1 MSKRKK
7 TVQRNLSGNPV
18 KRALSFSAREVARDF
33 GRWMRDA
40 EPTLTAPASATA
52 DLERLIARVARDG
65 YDLLEPDDIAPL
77 VELLLEDQDDSD
89 DIDDAIDLMHDYVH
103 YRLERDESDT
113 RWQLAHDELE
123 DLLGLEAGAPPLL
136 VEAMAR
142 GLTLPADERAA
153 ALRKLPIVAGV
164 PDMLAWLGKSR
175 AITDT
180 GALRRGDIGPFA
192 AFAGM
197 NVEGTATIMDKA
209 MRAAPGDTRYVQSM
223 WDAPDLVAWWEAL
236 IAVDILEP
244 LATRVRP
251 GAQASAWTGPDFA
264 VGSPQ
269 GFPQGF
275 PLDDAESL
283 VAVWLASSLVTP
295 LGGYGGAWAF
305 AAFRMKMA
313 HLTAAIDPEWEPDDL
328 APRTVLEEYGE
339 ASALVALDRLVH
351 AGLLQAPAREGEPYR
366 VDPALLGAV
375 ARGIL
380 LALTQGAELVD
391 LEDVDDPEDIGSG
404 GVGAGVDVGAAVG
417 AFGQRMGGAG
427 VGAFGQRVGGAGG
440 DPSADPFS
448 DPAVQAEMARL
459 GIVHRPGM
467 AAELLAEM
475 KPLLAAEGIDLDALE
490 GTDVELDQIN
500 AALAR
505 ATEQHNLALFT
516 PVGARRSSTLA
527 VLRLASEALAE
538 DRLELAE
545 VIFRGIR
552 PDQPGDLPEPA
563 HVIGV
568 ALGLLDAW
576 GRDAPLRA
584 SLGRAEPAHWDV
596 ASYGAARDML
606 QRAARGQAF
615 DAIGE
620 LHLRHGGGEVVARAS
635 ILAVAAAV
643 GSIARARGVGVSEVI
658 AELLTDAG

>member
-7 TVQRNLSGNPV
+7 TVQRNLSGNPA

-40 EPTLTAPASATA
+40 EPTFTAPASATA
-52 DLERLIARVARDG
+52 DLERLITRVARDG

-77 VELLLEDQDDSD
+77 VELLLEDEDDSD
-89 DIDDAIDLMHDYVH
+89 DIDDAIDLVHDYVH
-103 YRLERDESDT
+103 YRLERDESDA

-123 DLLGLEAGAPPLL
+123 DLLGLEAGAPPPL

-142 GLTLPADERAA
+142 GLTVPADERAA

-180 GALRRGDIGPFA
+180 GALRRGDIAPFA

-209 MRAAPGDTRYVQSM
+209 MRVAPGDTRYVQSM

-244 LATRVRP
+244 LATRVRS
-251 GAQASAWTGPDFA
+251 GAQASAWTG
-264 VGSPQ
+264 Q

-283 VAVWLASSLVTP
+283 VAVWLASSLVSP

-339 ASALVALDRLVH
+339 TSALGALDRLVH

-380 LALTQGAELVD
+380 LALTQAAELVD
-391 LEDVDDPEDIGSG
+391 LEDVDDPEGIGSG
-404 GVGAGVDVGAAVG
+404 GV
-417 AFGQRMGGAG
+417 GAG
-427 VGAFGQRVGGAGG
+427 VGAFGQRVGGAVG

-490 GTDVELDQIN
+490 GTDVELDQLN

-545 VIFRGIR
+545 VIFQGIR

-606 QRAARGQAF
+606 QRASRGQAF

-620 LHLRHGGGEVVARAS
+620 LHLRHGGGEVVTRAS

-643 GSIARARGVGVSEVI
+643 ASIARTRGVGVSEVI
-658 AELLTDAG
+658 AELLIDAG

>member
-7 TVQRNLSGNPV
+7 TVQRNLSGNPA

-40 EPTLTAPASATA
+40 EPTFTAPASATA

-89 DIDDAIDLMHDYVH
+89 DIDDAIDLVHDYVH

-123 DLLGLEAGAPPLL
+123 DLLGLEAGAPLL
-136 VEAMAR
+136 VVEAMAR
-142 GLTLPADERAA
+142 GLTVPADERAA
-153 ALRKLPIVAGV
+153 ALRELPIIAGV

-197 NVEGTATIMDKA
+197 NVEGTATIIDKA
-209 MRAAPGDTRYVQSM
+209 MRVAPGDTRYVQSM

-236 IAVDILEP
+236 IAADILEP

-251 GAQASAWTGPDFA
+251 GAQASAWTGPD
-264 VGSPQ
+264 
-269 GFPQGF
+269 FPQGF

-339 ASALVALDRLVH
+339 ASALGALDRLVH

-380 LALTQGAELVD
+380 LALTQAAELVD

-404 GVGAGVDVGAAVG
+404 GVGAGVDVGA
-417 AFGQRMGGAG
+417 G
-427 VGAFGQRVGGAGG
+427 VGAFGQRVGAVGG
-440 DPSADPFS
+440 PSADPFS

-490 GTDVELDQIN
+490 GTDVELDQLN

-576 GRDAPLRA
+576 GRDAQLRA

-606 QRAARGQAF
+606 QRASRGQAF

-658 AELLTDAG
+658 GDLLVDAG